1 MRKIRKSSW
10 HRLGWGHGFRA
21 TKLNNDKTTYRLL
34 CAFQNRKLRTFPIA
48 KESHKRARSLSIPG
62 YPTDCRV
69 HSIEYEGTI
78 DVYSL
83 ASS

>member
-10 HRLGWGHGFRA
+10 HRLGWGRGFRA
-21 TKLNNDKTTYRLL
+21 TKLNNAKATYRLL
-34 CAFQNRKLRTFPIA
+34 CALQNIKLRTFPMA
-48 KESHKRARSLSIPG
+48 KESLKHERSLSIPG

-69 HSIEYEGTI
+69 HSVEYEGTI